1 MRVKVD
7 GAPPKNPPNPVAK
20 ADIQGQGS
28 IPYGVSKDEFGEEF
42 FTLIGDILVHIIDT
56 QDEEIDDEEEEE
68 PV

>member
-28 IPYGVSKDEFGEEF
+28 IPLRCSTGRKDSGYYVCQGNYRQKTWSGGG
-42 FTLIGDILVHIIDT
+42 FTWLTLH
-56 QDEEIDDEEEEE
+56 
-68 PV
+68 

>member
-28 IPYGVSKDEFGEEF
+28 IPYAVAKEEK
-42 FTLIGDILVHIIDT
+42 TRILRL
-56 QDEEIDDEEEEE
+56 
-68 PV
+68 PR